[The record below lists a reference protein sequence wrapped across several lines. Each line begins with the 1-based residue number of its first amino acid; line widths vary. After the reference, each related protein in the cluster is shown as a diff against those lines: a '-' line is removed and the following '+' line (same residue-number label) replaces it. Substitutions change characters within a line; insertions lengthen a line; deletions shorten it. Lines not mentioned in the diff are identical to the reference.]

1 MRILSLILC
10 CFAALYGLDAAGIIA
25 KVEENL
31 RGEQVYL
38 RMSMRIVTQR
48 HERTL
53 QLESWSQG
61 KKRSFVRIN
70 HPPMERGITFL
81 NLEGQM
87 WQYVPRIERTIK
99 IPPSMMLQSWMGSD
113 ISNDD
118 IVRQSSLTEDYDAR
132 IVEHNG
138 SVALIELIP
147 KPDASVVWGKVLSRI
162 DTERF
167 VALEERFYDEEGT
180 LVRTFSFDA
189 VKRFGRYHL
198 PTRWEIRPQAYPHNR
213 TTLLLEEV
221 DYDTPIDEAYFTKS
235 ALTRFAR

>member
-10 CFAALYGLDAAGIIA
+10 CFGALFGLDAAGIIA

-31 RGEQVYL
+31 RGEQVHL
-38 RMSMRIVTQR
+38 RMSMQIVTKK

-53 QLESWSQG
+53 KLESWSQG
-61 KKRSFVRIN
+61 KTRSFVRITY
-70 HPPMERGITFL
+70 PPMEQGITFL
-81 NLEGQM
+81 NLNGQM

-118 IVRQSSLTEDYDAR
+118 VVRQSSLTEDYHAR

-138 SVALIELIP
+138 TVALIELIP
-147 KPDASVVWGKVLSRI
+147 KPNASVVWGKILSRI

-167 VALEERFYDEEGT
+167 VALEDRFYDEEGV
-180 LVRTFSFDA
+180 LVRTFSFDD
-189 VKRFGRYHL
+189 VQRFGRYTL
-198 PTRWEIRPQAYPHNR
+198 PTRWEIRPQTHPHNR
-213 TTLLLEEV
+213 TTILLEHV

-235 ALTRFAR
+235 ALTRFSR